1 MRLKLDIIIATILG
15 GILGYYIATY
25 YAEKKFILTE
35 EAFLNRIDDLEYQLN
50 EEKIIKELETGFVEH
65 SDSAYTP
72 IKKIKYKKA
81 EKAKTKTDSIE
92 FWVEKKI
99 EMIRLKKHQDSV
111 EEYLLRTE
119 IETLKNPKQ

>member
-1 MRLKLDIIIATILG
+1 MQLKLDLIIATILG

-25 YAEKKFILTE
+25 RAEKEFILTE
-35 EAFLNRIDDLEYQLN
+35 EALLDRIGDLEFQLN
-50 EEKIIKELETGFVEH
+50 EEKIINELETGFVEH

-72 IKKIKYKKA
+72 TKKIKYKKA

-119 IETLKNPKQ
+119 IEKLKNTKQ

>member
-1 MRLKLDIIIATILG
+1 MRLKLDLIVVTILG

-25 YAEKKFILTE
+25 HAEKELILTE
-35 EAFLNRIDDLEYQLN
+35 ETLLDRIADLEFQLHR
-50 EEKIIKELETGFVEH
+50 EKIIKEFENGFVEH
-65 SDSAYTP
+65 SDSVYTP
-72 IKKIKYKKA
+72 TKKIKYKKA
-81 EKAKTKTDSIE
+81 EKAKTKTDSIQ

-119 IETLKNPKQ
+119 IEVLKNPKQ